1 MKKFITVFSFF
12 LFLSFTMNTIN
23 ASAVSRTFTQGIY
36 TVRDSGLQSGINYTV
51 ENTSPNNK
59 SLLLIIDSNQFIQE
73 LIRLEPNS
81 PKYTLKALQS
91 DYIIIVIG
99 ASTLVFS

>member
-1 MKKFITVFSFF
+1 MKKFIIIFSVF

-23 ASAVSRTFTQGIY
+23 ASAESKAFTQGIY
-36 TVRDSGLQSGINYTV
+36 NIRDSNFMTGVNYAV

-59 SLLLIIDSNQFIQE
+59 SLLLIIDSNQVIQE
-73 LIRLEPNS
+73 FIRIEPNS
-81 PKYTLKALQS
+81 PKYTLKPFQS
-91 DYIIIVIG
+91 DYMIVIIG